1 MANNE
6 VEQLRASLATPDGYS
21 QSTVTQLERLLDLT
35 PGGKENTPP
44 NVNATKSKAR
54 QTSRTAK
61 TLSERSTKKVASNAS
76 KTVLVSKQQQSVAT
90 DVVNK
95 TLKILTEAARAQKDN
110 PESNVI
116 TEKKPTKAATLP
128 GQSSLAAVAACSRAA
143 FACLRRARDADSA
156 NAGTQ
161 IEQGMV
167 ALIGKLILLG
177 LDTHATKELRCLRS
191 SIVSQPNMKA
201 KSHPPEALSLEQM
214 LNVPLR
220 DPNQSRLKLAVS
232 YQSLVMRLLDKSA
245 SASTIDNVLIAL
257 HPETEGN
264 PYSTLLSFR
273 DVGSADEEFGRS
285 LDMYIR
291 LLLSLA
297 RSNDVRSRIS
307 PESTFRLEIYALYV
321 KAGQKTLTSASAQS
335 DESPSASLLDSVR
348 RYLKRSK
355 QPVLKQLEL
364 VSSLGRELLPAL
376 TSHNRELALVLAS
389 LAEAAGNFNEAR
401 QWTQQASSCEDGPGP
416 TSDLDLMLLDIKAG
430 TGELESNIKKL
441 YMHLASLAEEISTS
455 QSAIEQLPAIRK
467 AMTRLVVSPGRQED
481 TDNRAWASKVILLCL
496 RMWHDAHSSL
506 RNGTRASLSN
516 TDENGSLVE
525 SGILACNSCLG
536 QGESLHQSIDL
547 DSVKQAVQQIQ
558 SMSQGLEGSKGAK
571 TMLALSN
578 LQWKTY
584 QKLRKVNALK
594 GNADVEMLAA
604 SVNSLRDASL
614 SSDDR
619 DRGYYLSKLNAF
631 FTANL
636 ERFRDLGSSVTADIC
651 SDLRTTVI
659 EMFRHISR
667 IGLLKNLYREAETI
681 PLTGLLTKAS
691 EYDHVRSAVASA
703 IQYAAETRHGSLE
716 MVGKLL
722 DDDELCTVLE
732 AWLLTKKDYER
743 SALRHDLK
751 YCLTRLHGDSVNIGT
766 MRRLVVY
773 RQTLMCAMQ
782 IPGSEVSPFA
792 KSASATEFDLSTE
805 IKRQQDP
812 PSWKHMHLSWQ
823 FVRAA
828 FNRSESYKV
837 FEDAL
842 KFWVR
847 HVQEVDSG
855 MENTASIDEVGNLV
869 ELLMIVYPYLKLR
882 AWPDLQGLTLEVAE
896 RLAATTDSPDAL
908 QLVAVRALRV
918 RHEASQGD
926 LQLARSTFD
935 SIRKHE
941 QTLHGPLDV
950 RLSVAL
956 SRLELSCAERNDSDI
971 EGALALCAPL
981 CQAKGLG
988 RREKMSAY
996 LSQAELGICL
1006 ANYCFALGRCSVSSG
1021 ILKSSLRLLRSIAAA
1036 SRTAVAP
1043 GKDSVDEATQSLA
1056 RLRLDSPGA
1065 EDTDKSISVD
1075 DDCPA
1080 PHLAHKILQC
1090 LILQSQ
1096 NAMHLGLR
1104 KEVAHSLEQAE
1115 RLGNQLG
1122 LTNVKHLVKTQ
1133 ALRYDIMCPNDVAV
1147 VAPEDG
1153 MPPETPT
1160 RPDHIMST
1168 LHVAIGDWRV
1178 RFDDTSRALQDYQLA
1193 EDCLGSRSSSEG
1205 GPRSADSKDLPLKK
1219 PAARAKRP
1227 SPDVTKK
1234 VPRAKP
1240 ANKKATAA
1248 QGQAKAVVKTSQ
1260 PSGHEGSSR
1269 PKANQLQVQLLAS
1282 IARQKGLALLQGG
1295 DIIAASH
1302 ALESLHTAASH
1313 NADSLLA
1320 IACARL
1326 SLAQANQIIE
1336 ADVSFGTLPESTLS
1350 LPSCGAIQ
1358 SDVVDET
1365 LTDQDDDV
1373 DGISQAKQSAR
1384 VAKLVKS
1391 KKPTDLPTTLA
1402 RARSQLF
1409 SIMVSKFASIA
1420 LNTVYQMTHLAT
1432 TSAILLSAIEPCGK
1446 GGIHPC
1452 TLAWNLEISSI
1463 EATRR
1468 HHTHVATERRK
1479 IDLTSRFD
1487 MLDLKAEN
1495 GYIDT
1500 AAQFQSRYID
1510 ILPAHWTTVSISMND
1525 DGTELWVSRYHAGQT
1540 PLVLRLPMT
1549 RKAEDHLNE
1558 TESFTYAAARSEL
1571 IDIIKCSD
1579 YSCHNPPDSS
1589 VKGGKSKWWEDREA
1603 LDRRLHELLISME
1616 DIWLGGFKS
1625 IFSLHARQPE
1635 LLARFRKSFDA
1646 ILDRHLPSR
1655 QGTKT
1660 KKPRPILHSHILDLF
1675 IGLDTS
1681 QEAEDKLDDDVM
1693 DLLFFAID
1701 TLHWNGEPNAHDEID
1716 FDAMAIEA
1724 IDAMR
1729 AYHSAAAFPSPE
1741 QQHHLI
1747 LRLDKRLH
1755 LFPWESLP
1763 CLHSTPTTR
1772 VTSLLQLRHRIL
1784 YMRRSAPSAERHV
1797 IPLASG
1803 TAILN
1808 PSRDLVRTE
1817 ATLAPLLAP
1826 LTSEQ
1831 GWTTHVQ
1838 HKPSEEEFSGTLGQ
1852 SNVLLYFGHGSGAQY
1867 IRERTVQR
1875 LEKCAEAV
1883 WLMGCS
1889 SGKVVEGG
1897 ELESESLPL
1906 SYLLA
1911 GREGGTKT
1919 EPKEKKVQGGEEE
1932 GRQGMCMSV
1941 VATLW
1946 DVTDRDI
1953 DKFSV
1958 EVGRR
1963 WGLWGER
1970 REGKGKGK
1978 EKEETLAV
1986 PKTPARKG
1994 GKAPKTPG
2002 KTPGKAVPK
2011 TPRRNAKKKVVEEV
2025 DDGDEGAGGEDKV
2038 SLAAAVVKSREVCYL
2053 RYLNGAASVV
2063 YGIPTYLGD

>member
-21 QSTVTQLERLLDLT
+21 QTTVTQLERLLDLT

-76 KTVLVSKQQQSVAT
+76 KTVLASKQQQSVAT

-110 PESNVI
+110 PESNVT

-191 SIVSQPNMKA
+191 SIVSQPNMKT

-232 YQSLVMRLLDKSA
+232 YQSLVMRLLDKST

-273 DVGSADEEFGRS
+273 DAGSTGEEFGRS
-285 LDMYIR
+285 LDMYMR
-291 LLLSLA
+291 HLLSLA

-401 QWTQQASSCEDGPGP
+401 QWTQQVSSCEDGPGP

-455 QSAIEQLPAIRK
+455 PSAIEQLPAIRK

-481 TDNRAWASKVILLCL
+481 ADNRAWASKVILLCL

-506 RNGTRASLSN
+506 RNGMRASLSN

-584 QKLRKVNALK
+584 QKLRKVNASK

-604 SVNSLRDASL
+604 SVNSLKDASL

-619 DRGYYLSKLNAF
+619 DRGYYLSKLNAL

-636 ERFRDLGSSVTADIC
+636 ERFRDLGSSITADIC

-667 IGLLKNLYREAETI
+667 IGLLKNLSREAETI

-751 YCLTRLHGDSVNIGT
+751 YCLTRLHGDFVNIGT

-782 IPGSEVSPFA
+782 IPVSEVSPFA
-792 KSASATEFDLSTE
+792 KSVSATEFDLSTE

-896 RLAATTDSPDAL
+896 RLAATTNSPDAL

-926 LQLARSTFD
+926 LQLARSIFD
-935 SIRKHE
+935 NIRKHE
-941 QTLHGPLDV
+941 QTLHGPLD
-950 RLSVAL
+950 
-956 SRLELSCAERNDSDI
+956 
-971 EGALALCAPL
+971 
-981 CQAKGLG
+981 
-988 RREKMSAY
+988 
-996 LSQAELGICL
+996 
-1006 ANYCFALGRCSVSSG
+1006 
-1021 ILKSSLRLLRSIAAA
+1021 
-1036 SRTAVAP
+1036 
-1043 GKDSVDEATQSLA
+1043 
-1056 RLRLDSPGA
+1056 
-1065 EDTDKSISVD
+1065 
-1075 DDCPA
+1075 
-1080 PHLAHKILQC
+1080 
-1090 LILQSQ
+1090 SQ

-1133 ALRYDIMCPNDVAV
+1133 ALRYNIMCPNDVAV

-1193 EDCLGSRSSSEG
+1193 EDCLGSRSSSED
-1205 GPRSADSKDLPLKK
+1205 GPKSADRKDLPLKK

-1240 ANKKATAA
+1240 AAKKATAA

-1260 PSGHEGSSR
+1260 PSGHEGYSR

-1320 IACARL
+1320 VACARL

-1350 LPSCGAIQ
+1350 LPSCGATQ

-1373 DGISQAKQSAR
+1373 DGITQAKQSAR

-1402 RARSQLF
+1402 RARSQLS
-1409 SIMVSKFASIA
+1409 SIMVSKFASSA
-1420 LNTVYQMTHLAT
+1420 LNTVYQLTHLAT
-1432 TSAILLSAIEPCGK
+1432 TSAILQSAIEPCGK

-1479 IDLTSRFD
+1479 IDLTSGFD

-1495 GYIDT
+1495 GYVDT

-1603 LDRRLHELLISME
+1603 LDRRLHELLKSME
-1616 DIWLGGFKS
+1616 DIWLGGFKG
-1625 IFSLHARQPE
+1625 IFSLHARQSE

-1675 IGLDTS
+1675 IGLDAS

-1716 FDAMAIEA
+1716 FDAMAIET

-1729 AYHSAAAFPSPE
+1729 AYHSAASPTPPE
-1741 QQHHLI
+1741 QQHHHHLI

-1784 YMRRSAPSAERHV
+1784 HMRRSSPSAERHV

-1803 TAILN
+1803 TSILN

-1838 HKPSEEEFSGTLGQ
+1838 HKPLEQVFSAALGQ

-1897 ELESESLPL
+1897 ELESESVPL

-1919 EPKEKKVQGGEEE
+1919 GPKEKKLQGGEEE

-1970 REGKGKGK
+1970 REGKGKEK

-2002 KTPGKAVPK
+2002 KTPGKAVLK